1 MRHLTRFVVVVVFVL
16 GLGLAATSCATAK
29 VPPPGDPLRPPAQK
43 LQAVV
48 SQDHV
53 TVVSGPLEQAQDD
66 CDAMSPDQGPPPKP
80 VSGKDSK
87 EAERIASEGLHN
99 LIAAEKQDK
108 PYSEVTVLIEQSVG
122 QFHQSLALDPQNVK
136 ATYNLSAAY
145 ARIGRNQCAV
155 NLVARLVAMNKLGER
170 KKDVGDAF
178 DRIWGSGTGRWKGK
192 PDPDFEHL
200 RTDKRLTDLVPQPK

>member
-1 MRHLTRFVVVVVFVL
+1 MRNLTVIAFA
-16 GLGLAATSCATAK
+16 LATVSCASAK
-29 VPPPGDPLRPPAQK
+29 APPPGDPVRPPPQK

-48 SQDHV
+48 SQDRVSVV
-53 TVVSGPLEQAQDD
+53 TGPLEQAQED
-66 CDAMSPDQGPPPKP
+66 CDPMSPDQGPPPKS
-80 VSGKDSK
+80 VNGKDLK

-108 PYSEVTVLIEQSVG
+108 PYAEVTTLIEQSVG

-145 ARIGRNQCAV
+145 ARIGRNQCAL
-155 NLVARLVAMNKLGER
+155 NLVARLVAMNRLGER

-192 PDPDFEHL
+192 PDPDFDHL

>member
-1 MRHLTRFVVVVVFVL
+1 MRRLRFSSFAL
-16 GLGLAATSCATAK
+16 GAALALAGCGSAK

-48 SQDHV
+48 SQDRV
-53 TVVSGPLEQAQDD
+53 TVVTGPLEQAQDD
-66 CDAMSPDQGPPPKP
+66 CDAMTPEQGPPPKP
-80 VSGKDSK
+80 VSGKDAK
-87 EAERIASEGLHN
+87 EAEKIASEGLHN

-108 PYSEVTVLIEQSVG
+108 PYNEVTALIEQSVG
-122 QFHQSLALDPQNVK
+122 QFLQALSMDPQNVK

-145 ARIGRNQCAV
+145 ARIGRNQCAL
-155 NLVARLVAMNKLGER
+155 NLVARLAAMNKLGER
-170 KKDVGDAF
+170 KREVGDAF

-192 PDPDFEHL
+192 PDPDFDHL